1 MLELRILCRLPTEE
15 IRMAEPIHQEVTIDA
30 VPADVYA
37 ALTEATR
44 FAEVTAAP
52 ASMEASPGGAFSLF
66 NGMIEGRNIELA
78 SGRRIVQ
85 AWRVKNWPAGRFSLV
100 SFGLHVHRVALLQSF
115 ERGTTTASRVDSTI
129 AGINAVSGFAGLFF
143 VAAGIVWLIWQ
154 HRAHSNL
161 RALGAPPLGRA

>member
-1 MLELRILCRLPTEE
+1 
-15 IRMAEPIHQEVTIDA
+15 MAEPIHQEVTIDA

-78 SGRRIVQ
+78 SGRQIVQ

-100 SFGLHVHRVALLQSF
+100 SFGLEPDAN
-115 ERGTTTASRVDSTI
+115 GTRLVFDHF
-129 AGINAVSGFAGLFF
+129 GFPDDD
-143 VAAGIVWLIWQ
+143 
-154 HRAHSNL
+154 RAHLDAGWHKMYWEPL
-161 RALGAPPLGRA
+161 RQYFARKA